1 VVDGVRGNALL
12 DIEPDNLRRIA
23 RNSLYTNSALGD
35 FNAGVFTKEI
45 GLANIF
51 TGVTRAKHGVS
62 ADLSTIN
69 TATYPTLFE
78 NLKANYETFRSV
90 GLTTNQDVATYLYKG
105 IDETEVLG
113 SDEDV
118 LTKTK
123 AAIQEEE
130 IEMVV
135 AHLSNVAKVGEEHS
149 YESDDVAYRD
159 AIETFD
165 AQMGDLIAC
174 LQQRPNY
181 SSENWLVVITSS
193 IGGSIRYVDPDDETV
208 FADHRRNTV
217 TYFYS
222 SRFLRKYQSRP
233 STNTLPFVGAGL
245 HLRFG
250 AVGNNATSAR
260 LPDVNVGNF
269 GSSQNFTI
277 TFFVK
282 QATEGTEHNYPPL
295 LMKRDG
301 TDSGTGWQFIMAGGN
316 VQFGASAISK
326 ISSTSIM
333 DAQWHAIT
341 VSVD

>member
-1 VVDGVRGNALL
+1 MEVKKIITQVGSLFLALLTLMQVSCNEDFPNLLKEEYHNAEMGGSLNKVLIVVVDGVRGNALL

-35 FNAGVFTKEI
+35 FNAAVSTQAI
-45 GLANIF
+45 GLANII

-135 AHLSNVAKVGEEHS
+135 VHLSNVAKVGEEHS

-165 AQMGDLIAC
+165 
-174 LQQRPNY
+174 
-181 SSENWLVVITSS
+181 
-193 IGGSIRYVDPDDETV
+193 
-208 FADHRRNTV
+208 
-217 TYFYS
+217 
-222 SRFLRKYQSRP
+222 
-233 STNTLPFVGAGL
+233 
-245 HLRFG
+245 
-250 AVGNNATSAR
+250 
-260 LPDVNVGNF
+260 
-269 GSSQNFTI
+269 
-277 TFFVK
+277 
-282 QATEGTEHNYPPL
+282 
-295 LMKRDG
+295 
-301 TDSGTGWQFIMAGGN
+301 
-316 VQFGASAISK
+316 
-326 ISSTSIM
+326 
-333 DAQWHAIT
+333 
-341 VSVD
+341 